1 MLILYDLKN
10 HPERSDENRKNL
22 ACFITG
28 YFEDVISG
36 PGLWKAFIT
45 QVYELYGTYLPF
57 FDPDPEK
64 YYPEEINPEDIHFLL
79 WYYISMVRDNDTI
92 ISPTIYEWSER
103 PEEIFEILEREYE
116 SAPENLKLKQFL
128 TLSPNEDDYIEIN
141 LRMRWIMIDS
151 WLHHFLGK
159 EFDEIAADMFS
170 EDEDESLPEEAREV
184 YLYDSID
191 TFVHTTYTPLLAR
204 KGKDWLAYTMGP
216 DHPLFKP
223 VLDMDEKKSGLYL
236 YMGKED
242 ENLLFQHIATGT
254 ELRIT
259 SRSMQLPAD
268 TEQGKS
274 FSFSGFVKWK
284 GEWWL
289 SGAQLGFGYDADLIR
304 KEKES
309 EESRMLFG
317 KNPDLIRAENRQLYK
332 SFLKFNNGNPLAFV
346 ESEEGANRFIHDFLE
361 HHNKSLNRSARKR
374 RKQLELDEQW
384 MLPEHPHDI
393 PDPEES
399 IPGMI

>member
-1 MLILYDLKN
+1 MQKWLSFHHYSSPQQSDFYYLKLCN
-10 HPERSDENRKNL
+10 EIFSKLEDDDFPDEELSLSMEEKKNL

-36 PGLWKAFIT
+36 PGLWKAFNT

-159 EFDEIAADMFS
+159 EFDE
-170 EDEDESLPEEAREV
+170 
-184 YLYDSID
+184 
-191 TFVHTTYTPLLAR
+191 
-204 KGKDWLAYTMGP
+204 
-216 DHPLFKP
+216 
-223 VLDMDEKKSGLYL
+223 
-236 YMGKED
+236 
-242 ENLLFQHIATGT
+242 
-254 ELRIT
+254 
-259 SRSMQLPAD
+259 
-268 TEQGKS
+268 
-274 FSFSGFVKWK
+274 
-284 GEWWL
+284 
-289 SGAQLGFGYDADLIR
+289 
-304 KEKES
+304 
-309 EESRMLFG
+309 
-317 KNPDLIRAENRQLYK
+317 
-332 SFLKFNNGNPLAFV
+332 
-346 ESEEGANRFIHDFLE
+346 
-361 HHNKSLNRSARKR
+361 
-374 RKQLELDEQW
+374 
-384 MLPEHPHDI
+384 
-393 PDPEES
+393 
-399 IPGMI
+399 